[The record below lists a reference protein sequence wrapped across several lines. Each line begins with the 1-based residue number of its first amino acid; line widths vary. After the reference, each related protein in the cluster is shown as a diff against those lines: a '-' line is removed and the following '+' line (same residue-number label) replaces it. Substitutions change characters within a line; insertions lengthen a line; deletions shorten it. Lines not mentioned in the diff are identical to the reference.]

1 MRFALPLRGGSQS
14 FAARFL
20 RGKPRTKTVI
30 SATRRKQVFY
40 TEERFADKPNLRPS
54 GWFYPLRSTAWRIS
68 LAPLAL
74 RSEISIVYCACFAA
88 HKSQNRLFCK
98 FYSSL
103 RSHKRAVLASLAQR
117 SKPLFFVRLARASAR
132 IKTLGAK
139 ASYFFRVLCSEVLL
153 FLECFIYIV
162 RSCF

>member
-1 MRFALPLRGGSQS
+1 MCERTFLHSSACVLRSPCGEARRASLLAPFGENQGQKPLSPLRGQTQPPS
-14 FAARFL
+14 L
-20 RGKPRTKTVI
+20 R
-30 SATRRKQVFY
+30 
-40 TEERFADKPNLRPS
+40 
-54 GWFYPLRSTAWRIS
+54 
-68 LAPLAL
+68 LAL
-74 RSEISIVYCACFAA
+74 SASLNCLEDFHRSAREISIVCCACFAA
-88 HKSQNRLFCK
+88 HKSQNRLFCE